1 MTMVINNQP
10 NQNPDDIIMIDD
22 GTGTTVAIPTVIVTK
37 SFGEVLR
44 KAVLRTEENNKSP
57 QQTKQYVVLLVTF
70 EMENPDDRVEYDIW
84 YTSGD
89 LKAMEYIISMKSYN
103 EKLGK
108 YALMTPHMIVRGCSF
123 CNPNE
128 PDCRQ
133 YNGQTYC
140 AGFNSNPN
148 LSGRDSL
155 TLGIDELCIYDM
167 YKDIDNAK
175 KWWEYMEEE
184 HKCKDENY
192 KASCIDQAR
201 LNVDIKVNELQRCR
215 YNESNMIVS
224 EAENWISS
232 GIPYSPAVVI
242 NNRVYRVSS
251 HIKIGFLRS

>member
-1 MTMVINNQP
+1 MVINNQP
-10 NQNPDDIIMIDD
+10 NQNPEDIIMIDD

-133 YNGQTYC
+133 YNG
-140 AGFNSNPN
+140 
-148 LSGRDSL
+148 
-155 TLGIDELCIYDM
+155 
-167 YKDIDNAK
+167 
-175 KWWEYMEEE
+175 
-184 HKCKDENY
+184 
-192 KASCIDQAR
+192 
-201 LNVDIKVNELQRCR
+201 
-215 YNESNMIVS
+215 
-224 EAENWISS
+224 
-232 GIPYSPAVVI
+232 
-242 NNRVYRVSS
+242 
-251 HIKIGFLRS
+251 